1 MKRNVTKILSILC
14 LVAVLACAF
23 LPCVKLTGGYME
35 LLNGITGT
43 AQEIPEESITM
54 IEQMLASQE
63 ITIDFKASMDSLTNL
78 ATPLADGEITIM
90 DFYTL
95 SENCKAVAEQLGSL
109 PIDGLGIPEDTT
121 DPVQQAMLPVSQMI
135 MSFASLGQTMAIV
148 SYIFL
153 IPVSLFGFFACFVIL
168 RIILRIFGRRG
179 LGVGITFLAILNAA
193 LIMAIP
199 YGVQTVAAEG
209 ALPLGAEA
217 TYVPYVLVGGCLV
230 SCIIW
235 AIGRGAKV
243 KKVKEEVVIEVPVEA
258 PVAPVEEAV
267 VEEVVEEATVVEEAP
282 VEEVEEV
289 TEEVVEETPVEA

>member
-153 IPVSLFGFFACFVIL
+153 IPVSLFGFFTCFVIL

-209 ALPLGAEA
+209 GLPLGAEA

-243 KKVKEEVVIEVPVEA
+243 KKVKEEVVVEVPVE
-258 PVAPVEEAV
+258 APVEEAV